1 MNKSVRSIVVILLV
15 MAAMIVS
22 AGCGPKKPTADD
34 AKDYVK
40 AVLDVMCT
48 GDYDHSVTLADIE
61 EGKET
66 EVRDEAIQAVLDSME
81 FKDQLSEEVKA
92 NLSDCMVNAFSKAK
106 YEVKDAVETE
116 DGGYDVTVTI
126 EPLDLFAPLGGPEM
140 EILQE
145 RLMENAGQLL
155 LMSEDE
161 MMNSMFTLMIDMLN
175 EGLENPQYTEPVD
188 VTVHYGLLDEENNL
202 YGCDEAEGKK
212 LGEKIFY
219 VAEN

>member
-1 MNKSVRSIVVILLV
+1 
-15 MAAMIVS
+15 
-22 AGCGPKKPTADD
+22 
-34 AKDYVK
+34 
-40 AVLDVMCT
+40 
-48 GDYDHSVTLADIE
+48 
-61 EGKET
+61 
-66 EVRDEAIQAVLDSME
+66 
-81 FKDQLSEEVKA
+81 
-92 NLSDCMVNAFSKAK
+92 
-106 YEVKDAVETE
+106 
-116 DGGYDVTVTI
+116 
-126 EPLDLFAPLGGPEM
+126 M

-145 RLMENAGQLL
+145 RLMENAGQYLT
-155 LMSEDE
+155 MSEDE